1 MRKIIYLMAL
11 ALAFVSWNKKEADYA
26 LISGVITHKS
36 ADWKIVSKDQSFS
49 QTLKIDAQGKFSD
62 TLRVKEGIYFLYDG
76 KNFAQLYIENG
87 AAIVV
92 NADAADFNKTIKF
105 SGKGSEATNY
115 LAAKQQAE
123 DKLMGDQKAFYML
136 EEAEF
141 KAKSKQIKA
150 GLETVLNG
158 VKGLSE
164 SYKTKEKRNLNYSY
178 LAKLDNYEKYHEY
191 FAAKPGFKVSQGF
204 LSELDGLSFENLE
217 DFNFSEDYKKM
228 IVSHH
233 MKQAEILSKSG
244 SLAEDVAAI
253 KSIGTVSNETIKNEL
268 LFSMAAV
275 GITTTADLKS
285 YYKEFMA
292 ASSNEDNKKAVTQ
305 SYNKLLIVDKG
316 QPSPKFVNYE
326 NNQGGKTSLA
336 DLKGKYVYID
346 VWATWCG
353 PCMAELPFL
362 KKMEE
367 KYEGKNITFV
377 SISADK
383 ASAHDKWKKMIVDK
397 KLGGIQLIADKDFDS
412 QFLKDYSIMAIP
424 RFILLDPAGNIISSN
439 APRPAE
445 EDKIVKLFTELGI

>member
-11 ALAFVSWNKKEADYA
+11 AFVFVSWQKKETDYA
-26 LISGVITHKS
+26 IISGTITHKS

-49 QTLKIDAQGKFSD
+49 HTLKINAQGKFSD
-62 TLRVKEGIYFLYDG
+62 TLKIREGIYFLYDG

-87 AAIVV
+87 AAIII

-105 SGKGSEATNY
+105 TGKGSEATNY
-115 LAAKQQAE
+115 LAVKQQTE
-123 DKLMGDQKAFYML
+123 DKIVGDQKAFYML

-141 KAKSKQIKA
+141 KAKSKEIKT
-150 GLETVLNG
+150 GLETALGG

-164 SYKTKEKRNLNYSY
+164 SYKTKEKKNINYSY
-178 LAKLDNYEKYHEY
+178 LLRLDNYEKYHEY

-204 LSELDGLSFENLE
+204 LNDLDGLSYENFE
-217 DFNFSEDYKKM
+217 DFNFSEDYRKI
-228 IVSHH
+228 IVSYYAR
-233 MKQAEILSKSG
+233 QAEIMSKSG
-244 SLAEDVAAI
+244 SIAEDVATI
-253 KSIGTVSNETIKNEL
+253 KSIGSISNEGIKNEL
-268 LFSMAAV
+268 LYSMAGV
-275 GITTTADLKS
+275 GITTTTDLKG

-292 ASSNEDNKKAVTQ
+292 ASTNEENKKTITQ
-305 SYNKLLIVDKG
+305 SYNKLLIVDIG
-316 QPSPKFVNYE
+316 QPSPKFEGYE
-326 NNQGGKTSLA
+326 NNDGGKTSLA

-383 ASAHDKWKKMIVDK
+383 ASAHDKWKKMIIDK

-424 RFILLDPAGNIISSN
+424 RFILLDPSGKIVSSN

-445 EDKIVKLFTELGI
+445 EDKIVKLFTDLGI

>member
-1 MRKIIYLMAL
+1 MRKIICLITL
-11 ALAFVSWNKKEADYA
+11 ALVFVSWNKKEADYA

-36 ADWKIVSKDQSFS
+36 SDWKIVSKDQSFS
-49 QTLKIDAQGKFSD
+49 QTLKIDDQGKFSD
-62 TLRVKEGIYFLYDG
+62 TLRVSEGIYFLYDG
-76 KNFAQLYIENG
+76 KNFAKLYIENG
-87 AAIVV
+87 AVIVV

-115 LAAKQQAE
+115 LAVKQQAE
-123 DKLMGDQKAFYML
+123 DKIMGDQKAFYSL
-136 EEAEF
+136 EEASF
-141 KAKSKQIKA
+141 KAKSKEIKA
-150 GLETVLNG
+150 GLETLLDG
-158 VKGLSE
+158 IKGISE
-164 SYKTKEKRNLNYSY
+164 SYKTKEKRNINYSY

-191 FAAKPGFKVSQGF
+191 FAAKPGFKVSKGF

-217 DFNFSEDYKKM
+217 DFNFSDDYKKM
-228 IVSHH
+228 IVSYY
-233 MKQAEILSKSG
+233 MKQAEKLSKSG
-244 SLAEDVAAI
+244 SIAEDVAAI
-253 KSIGTVSNETIKNEL
+253 KSIGTISNEKIKNEL

-292 ASSNEDNKKAVTQ
+292 ASSNEDNKKTVTQ

-316 QPSPKFVNYE
+316 QPSPNFINYE
-326 NNQGGKTSLA
+326 NNNGGKTSLA

-377 SISADK
+377 SISVDK
-383 ASAHDKWKKMIVDK
+383 ASAHGKWEKMILDK
-397 KLGGIQLIADKDFDS
+397 KLGGIQLMADKDFES
-412 QFLKDYSIMAIP
+412 QFIKDYSIMAIP
-424 RFILLDPAGNIISSN
+424 RFIMLDPAGNIISSN

-445 EDKIVKLFTELGI
+445 EDKIIKLFTELGI